1 MFVFDT
7 YVPCLHQV
15 TELLVIARDHSVEFS
30 IFLPFSAHSLVET
43 YLNLYRRVVVVDEGG
58 EKSCIDGGAE
68 ALFPVRGESEA
79 TFTSPS

>member
-1 MFVFDT
+1 MSVFIGEH
-7 YVPCLHQV
+7 PCHCKGL
-15 TELLVIARDHSVEFS
+15 FS
-30 IFLPFSAHSLVET
+30 IFLPFGAHSLVET